1 MSKLSHE
8 ELMGLFS
15 FGDDLP
21 GEIPESII
29 YKVIYY

>member
-1 MSKLSHE
+1 MSKLSRE

-15 FGDDLP
+15 FGDNLP

-29 YKVIYY
+29 STVFYY